1 MSILRVCVTPGC
13 GTRTLG
19 QFCAAHEAAPS
30 RQQWPRGKPG
40 RLFEAV
46 GASSDSPSV
55 ATFQFRP
62 RVGAR

>member
-19 QFCAAHEAAPS
+19 QFCATHEAAPS
-30 RQQWPRGKPG
+30 RTQWPRGKPG
-40 RLFEAV
+40 WQSEAV
-46 GASSDSPSV
+46 GASTDSPPIS
-55 ATFQFRP
+55 TIQFRP